1 MPAGIICPRK
11 PQKTSCTKS
20 QRESGAEQSSDKL
33 TASHTTLHAL
43 ANLLEE
49 KYNEDSNSVLGLHLK
64 QAAVSSSWARK
75 HMYMCVCYT
84 YAHTSVY
91 IWTDTD
97 SLVPVYE
104 SLVCFCG
111 EKYFKSFF
119 LRRILRGASRILL
132 KKVPSLLSWSIPPL
146 PNLSSV
152 SFQKKEA
159 PLNPSRLGWGGG
171 GRSTPLPSRL
181 CLPRQGRCPPHQG
194 DCTTLLG
201 PRSAGASRHS
211 ASAAIAHAELNASHL
226 SAP

>member
-1 MPAGIICPRK
+1 
-11 PQKTSCTKS
+11 
-20 QRESGAEQSSDKL
+20 
-33 TASHTTLHAL
+33 
-43 ANLLEE
+43 
-49 KYNEDSNSVLGLHLK
+49 
-64 QAAVSSSWARK
+64 
-75 HMYMCVCYT
+75 MCVCYT

-97 SLVPVYE
+97 SLVPVCE
-104 SLVCFCG
+104 SLVYFCG

-132 KKVPSLLSWSIPPL
+132 KKVPSLLSRSIPPL

-159 PLNPSRLGWGGG
+159 PLNPSCLGWGGG

-181 CLPRQGRCPPHQG
+181 CLPPAGRMPP
-194 DCTTLLG
+194 TLLG
-201 PRSAGASRHS
+201 PRSAGASRRS